1 MAGALR
7 YHTGGIKSLA
17 SFLTEHG
24 EAIEY
29 DLITRAGV
37 SIRDIPEKLDWGGL
51 RSFLMYLPPQSALGV
66 ELYPENKWSQ
76 TEYFLADLVDS
87 LQGLIWSLGGGKGS
101 KPKPIK
107 RPGKKEAKVLEMT
120 PEEFREKWSSVEWNE
135 EVS

>member
-1 MAGALR
+1 M
-7 YHTGGIKSLA
+7 SL
-17 SFLTEHG
+17 
-24 EAIEY
+24 
-29 DLITRAGV
+29 
-37 SIRDIPEKLDWGGL
+37 RDIPSKLDWGGF

-76 TEYFLADLVDS
+76 DTYFLADLIDCM
-87 LQGLIWSLGGGKGS
+87 QGLVWSLGGGKGS